1 MLDTI
6 KNDGTTTTTTNQEPV
21 YSSSLAYQFER
32 NGYFALDK
40 ESTGG
45 EGSNLVFNRV
55 VTLRDTWIDRNK
67 NKKKKNQDGTGATN
81 GQPQRNR
88 GRGGGG
94 GKQSTAAVVEDI
106 RRVAFRAATIIEAIP
121 HPEADSLLVCQA
133 DCGDVVDDNDA
144 AKAADDGTRT
154 ALYRTIVAGL
164 AGKISIDEL
173 IGKKIVAV
181 TNLKPAKVR
190 GIEST
195 AMLLAAST
203 DDDEIVELL
212 NVPNDVPNGELLSIE
227 GMEPSQPDPMMK
239 SKGAVKAFD
248 RAKSGLKSN
257 GDGEAVWI
265 DSTTSTAS
273 RLLTSSGPVTT
284 DTLKDASIR

>member
-1 MLDTI
+1 MGNSLQVLKDVWIEPSVAAEALQMGDTI

-21 YSSSLAYQFER
+21 YLSSLAYQFER

-94 GKQSTAAVVEDI
+94 GKQSA
-106 RRVAFRAATIIEAIP
+106 
-121 HPEADSLLVCQA
+121 
-133 DCGDVVDDNDA
+133 A

-284 DTLKDASIR
+284 DTLKDASIQ

>member
-1 MLDTI
+1 MLYCV
-6 KNDGTTTTTTNQEPV
+6 E
-21 YSSSLAYQFER
+21 LEA
-32 NGYFALDK
+32 
-40 ESTGG
+40 
-45 EGSNLVFNRV
+45 
-55 VTLRDTWIDRNK
+55 
-67 NKKKKNQDGTGATN
+67 
-81 GQPQRNR
+81 
-88 GRGGGG
+88 
-94 GKQSTAAVVEDI
+94 AAVVEDI
-106 RRVAFRAATIIEAIP
+106 RRVAFRVATIIEVGP
-121 HPEADSLLVCQA
+121 HPEADSLFVCQA
-133 DCGDVVDDNDA
+133 DCGDVLDDDA

-154 ALYRTIVAGL
+154 PQYRTIVAGL
-164 AGKISIDEL
+164 AGKIPIDEL

-203 DDDEIVELL
+203 DDDELVELL

-239 SKGAVKAFD
+239 SKGAIKAFD
-248 RAKSGLKSN
+248 RAKSGLQSN
-257 GDGEAVWI
+257 SNGEAVWI

-273 RLLTSSGPVTT
+273 RLMTSSGPVIT